1 MTTTKDLA
9 YKSAFGPL
17 IDALKNLKN
26 ANDIKALASSPP
38 KGVTKKDAD
47 DFTKFAQQIK
57 TKIETLEKKKDVSVA
72 SILKEILKWSK
83 GKSPP
88 LPPYKKE
95 YDPLVEALK
104 KVKKTSQI
112 NGLSMGPPLGARPA
126 NVDKDV
132 AAEFTSVFC
141 KAVIDE
147 LKGGDK
153 KKKVGMKAVRSVR
166 AHITHSIITK
176 QPTNTGTCTN
186 T

>member
-1 MTTTKDLA
+1 M
-9 YKSAFGPL
+9 FEL
-17 IDALKNLKN
+17 ILHIRLLRNNLRTQVRARIREVMN
-26 ANDIKALASSPP
+26 GGATAVP
-38 KGVTKKDAD
+38 
-47 DFTKFAQQIK
+47 
-57 TKIETLEKKKDVSVA
+57 KKKST
-72 SILKEILKWSK
+72 SS
-83 GKSPP
+83 

-112 NGLSMGPPLGARPA
+112 NGLSMGPPMGARPA

>member
-1 MTTTKDLA
+1 
-9 YKSAFGPL
+9 
-17 IDALKNLKN
+17 
-26 ANDIKALASSPP
+26 
-38 KGVTKKDAD
+38 TKKDAD

-112 NGLSMGPPLGARPA
+112 NGLSMGPPMGARPA

-141 KAVIDE
+141 KAVINE

-153 KKKVGMKAVRSVR
+153 KKKVRMKAVRSVR
-166 AHITHSIITK
+166 AHITHSIVTK
-176 QPTNTGTCTN
+176 QSTNAGTCAN
-186 T
+186 S